1 MSSGIAAS
9 YNIGRTMGNLTEKIR
24 ADLTAAMKAQEKER
38 LSVIRMLQSAV
49 KNEQINA
56 GHELSDEEAM
66 SVIRKAV
73 KQRQDSVEQYTNAG
87 RADLADKEAS
97 EIEILK
103 TYLPAELS
111 AEELESGLR
120 EIIESTGAQSK
131 KDLGKVMKEATA
143 RFKGRVDG
151 RKIQEAVSRL
161 LP

>member
-1 MSSGIAAS
+1 
-9 YNIGRTMGNLTEKIR
+9 MGNLTEKIR

-49 KNEQINA
+49 KNEQINL

-73 KQRQDSVEQYTNAG
+73 KQRQDSIEQYSNAG
-87 RADLADKEAS
+87 RTELADKERS
-97 EIEILK
+97 EMEILK

-111 AEELESGLR
+111 DEELEAGLR
-120 EIIESTGAQSK
+120 EIVTATGAQSK

-143 RFKGRVDG
+143 RYRGRADG
-151 RKIQEAVSRL
+151 KRIQEIVGRL

>member
-1 MSSGIAAS
+1 MAQ
-9 YNIGRTMGNLTEKIR
+9 LTEKIR
-24 ADLTAAMKAQEKER
+24 ADMTSAMKAQEKER
-38 LSVIRMLQSAV
+38 LSTLRMLQSSL

-73 KQRQDSVEQYTNAG
+73 KQRLDSIEQYTSAG
-87 RADLADKEAS
+87 RTELADKERS
-97 EIEILK
+97 EMELLK

-111 AEELESGLR
+111 DDELESGLR
-120 EIIESTGAQSK
+120 EIIAATGAQSK

-151 RKIQEAVSRL
+151 KKVQEAVSRL